1 MAAGTKYALAAAL
14 TSLLNTTTLD
24 NITVKDI
31 VERANVS
38 RQTFYYHFKDVYD
51 LLEWAFQDK
60 VRRFYEFPADSWQDK
75 LLYAAEVWRANRVL
89 VMNVY
94 HSLGGEYLGRG
105 LERIIRPIIAT
116 EMQSFEWKLAISKE
130 DEEFA
135 VSFFTYGVIGTIV
148 RWLEDGMPE
157 NLDSVIRDIHALL
170 HQDERSD
177 APGEEGEA

>member
-51 LLEWAFQDK
+51 LLEWAFQDT
-60 VRRFYEFPADSWQDK
+60 VRRFCEFPADSWQDK

-105 LERIIRPIIAT
+105 LERIIRPMTSEKRA
-116 EMQSFEWKLAISKE
+116 E
-130 DEEFA
+130 
-135 VSFFTYGVIGTIV
+135 VV
-148 RWLEDGMPE
+148 
-157 NLDSVIRDIHALL
+157 
-170 HQDERSD
+170 
-177 APGEEGEA
+177 